1 MCFQRKR
8 TVSNFDDS
16 ELGRKTTQTTVR
28 SLGAQLEN
36 RPTPPQQTSNSSEE
50 KTPEPV
56 LGSSVTR
63 WEQGRGIRKPPGL
76 FRPVQLDYGVSWKL
90 HQQTEQTAKASTSIT
105 PRAQPSAKAAGQPSS
120 AKSLKGNAIG
130 AKSVP
135 KSPEEKAGAGAGQK
149 RSATPCDPQSSRVAS
164 IVRVDES
171 KQPSSF
177 DNRLPPTI
185 NGMAP
190 KSSTSNQDKKASEE
204 NPLPPSVGEIDEGN
218 INLNLVSSPP
228 VRALPEV
235 PSAKDVSPQGTSG
248 DITPAINNQTLNR
261 DPGPLLTHQNHSP
274 SLPSP
279 QAPLGMPLSPSLLL
293 ARSTTPTPGL
303 PGRSLSV
310 TDLSP
315 ENQDDAPRLNPQTSA
330 SGQHRSVE
338 ALKVKAPNLGPNE
351 AGAIEPLS
359 MTSSDGGRDAG
370 ARIDNR
376 ASMVNDGGM
385 SETVGA
391 EEAGPSRPFSAIN
404 TGIEGTTLRPGKD
417 EMKQKEKLEKKQKE
431 EEEEKKRRVTEE
443 KRIKRESRMI
453 ANKKARMSV
462 INPNDQS
469 TRPTSELLGVQMP
482 TIQNADQGVRLSV
495 LGESGQSS
503 SAVSAPLSNLQPA
516 AKASRPSPSTSKELA
531 NDASGNSSNKEDQLG
546 CAEGMFCLDQSEM
559 PYSTVSW
566 LRCGD
571 YSRDPTQTLEKVA
584 LDKVQRLAN
593 ALTEVANDLRVLKAD
608 SEFRQIS
615 TAVKAVLTHAEVQKR
630 IAACSSKLNWAMG
643 VFQVEPV
650 AQSDI
655 ENLRRHLELQ
665 KDIRDVVETS
675 V

>member
-404 TGIEGTTLRPGKD
+404 TGIEGTTLRPGGKKKGKD

-469 TRPTSELLGVQMP
+469 TRPTSELLGVH
-482 TIQNADQGVRLSV
+482 
-495 LGESGQSS
+495 
-503 SAVSAPLSNLQPA
+503 LQPA

-531 NDASGNSSNKEDQLG
+531 NDASGNSSNKEDH
-546 CAEGMFCLDQSEM
+546 
-559 PYSTVSW
+559 
-566 LRCGD
+566 
-571 YSRDPTQTLEKVA
+571 SRDPTQTLEKVA